1 MSGGE
6 VVLVAYD
13 AAGLPHR
20 VLVDAAGYL
29 IPSQTV
35 PPTVFGQGGQTTT
48 AGVRVALV
56 PAGLAVKEVHITAR
70 PGNLGYVFIGDAT
83 VSAVNYGKRLSYEG
97 WVSIEIDNLSKIF
110 MDVEDNGDGV
120 DFIYVV

>member
-1 MSGGE
+1 MSGE

-13 AAGLPHR
+13 PTGTPHR

-29 IPSQTV
+29 IPAQPT
-35 PPTVFGQGGQTTT
+35 PPTVFGQGGQTTL

-70 PGNLGYVFIGDAT
+70 PSNYGYVFIGDAT
-83 VSAVNYGKRLSYEG
+83 VSSANYGKRLSYEG
-97 WVSIEIDNLSKIF
+97 WVSIEIDNLNKIF
-110 MDVEDNGDGV
+110 MDVEDDGDGV